1 MAGNINLVDYN
12 SATAFWTFMIY
23 CLVVVF
29 VAVFFLFFASR
40 VFAQLL
46 SKLIRWFTWRH
57 LKAYIE
63 FGKGTPLK
71 NHLVSIAVAASF
83 SSLISPLT
91 LHYIF

>member
-1 MAGNINLVDYN
+1 MAGNNINLVDYN
-12 SATAFWTFMIY
+12 DTTAFWTFMIY

-57 LKAYIE
+57 MKAYIE
-63 FGKGTPLK
+63 FGMAWCSRVNTLA
-71 NHLVSIAVAASF
+71 LIANS
-83 SSLISPLT
+83 
-91 LHYIF
+91 

>member
-1 MAGNINLVDYN
+1 MAGSEINLVDYN
-12 SATAFWTFMIY
+12 TTTAFWSFLIY

-29 VAVFFLFFASR
+29 VAVFFLFYSSR

-63 FGKGTPLK
+63 FGRSSWS
-71 NHLVSIAVAASF
+71 SIG
-83 SSLISPLT
+83 
-91 LHYIF
+91 